1 MLPDSIRIK
10 ITSRQYKVNDSKTVI
25 GCWMLVPGR
34 WFLQAGLLLE
44 NGLWHMAE
52 GERYGIFIYWRGL

>member
-1 MLPDSIRIK
+1 MLPDSIRFT

-34 WFLQAGLLLE
+34 WFLQAGRLLE
-44 NGLWHMAE
+44 NGLWHMVE
-52 GERYGIFIYWRGL
+52 DEMYGIYIYCLGL